1 MGKTQILKMAFI
13 LGGLVSFGPLSIDM
27 YLPAFPAISK
37 ELHTTTS
44 LVQLS
49 LTFCMLGLALGQLI
63 AGPISDRIG
72 RRTPLIVG
80 LILYALASVLC
91 AFSPSVWFLIAMRLL
106 QGLGGAAGI
115 VIANA
120 MARDL
125 FSGSELTRFFTLLA
139 LINGTAPVLAPVIGG
154 QLLRAMDWQGVFVVL
169 TLFGVVM
176 LLAVVFFLP
185 DTLPAKQRQTGGV
198 KQTFISFGRLL
209 GDRSFMGYALSLGF
223 VLGAMFAYIAGS
235 PFILQDIYGASPQMF
250 SLFFA
255 INSLGIIAASQI
267 TGKLAKKISGDR
279 LLAAGIGLAAVSSV
293 ILLIAIMAHAPLPVF
308 LVPLFFVVSSV
319 GLVASTSYS
328 LALQNQGK
336 RAGTASAVL
345 GVMTFLVGG
354 VAAPLVGIA
363 GSTTAVPMGIIIVI
377 AEIGAV
383 VCYLGMARTRRI
395 EINEGVHL

>member
-354 VAAPLVGIA
+354 IAAPLVGIA
-363 GSTTAVPMGIIIVI
+363 GSTTALPMGIIIVI

>member
-255 INSLGIIAASQI
+255 INSIGIIAASQI

-279 LLAAGIGLAAVSSV
+279 LLAVGIGLAAVSSV

-354 VAAPLVGIA
+354 IAAPLVGIA